1 MSIAN
6 SKSFL
11 IERDVH
17 FVNYGLMMKQD
28 MLSGEATSTTVNPSQ
43 LHPLVQL

>member
-17 FVNYGLMMKQD
+17 FVNYGLMIKQD
-28 MLSGEATSTTVNPSQ
+28 MLSGEATSTTVYPSQ